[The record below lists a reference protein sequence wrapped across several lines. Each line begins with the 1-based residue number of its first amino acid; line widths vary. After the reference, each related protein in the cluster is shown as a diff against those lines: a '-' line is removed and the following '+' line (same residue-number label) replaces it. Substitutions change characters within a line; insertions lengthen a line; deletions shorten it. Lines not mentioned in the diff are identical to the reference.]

1 MQNVADSVY
10 KECLG
15 YCAAE
20 FRRNA
25 CAATINDL
33 HKGVV
38 MDYLPLFHKLQG
50 RDVLLVGGGEMALR
64 KARLLLDTGA
74 ALRVVAPF
82 ISEELQA
89 LVADK
94 QGQCLLREYQ
104 TSDMQ
109 DCCLVL
115 TTTDQPDVNAA
126 VSAQAKALNIP
137 VYSVGAPD
145 LSSFIFPAIV
155 DRSPLVIAVSSAG
168 HAPVLARLARAK
180 IETWLPASY
189 GRLAGLAAKFRDQ
202 VKTLLPHVQP
212 RRAFWEDV
220 FQGQIAEHVFAGR
233 DQQAEQLLAEK
244 ISSAQNKVVGE
255 VYLVGAGPGDPDL
268 LTFKALR
275 LMQQAD
281 VVLYDRLVA
290 PAILDLCR
298 RDAERMYVGKQA
310 SNHSVPQEQ
319 INQKLVEL
327 ALQGKRV
334 VRLKGGDPFIFGRG
348 GEEIEELAAQHIPF
362 QVVPGITAASGC
374 SAYAGIPLTH
384 RDYAQSVR
392 FVTGHP
398 KDGVLDLPWS
408 ELISPTQTVVFYMG
422 LGCLPDICQQLIAH
436 GRAANTPI
444 ALVENG
450 TTDKQR
456 VFTGNL
462 ETINQQVQEF
472 AVQSPSLI
480 IVGEVVALRDK
491 LNWFVGVN

>member
-1 MQNVADSVY
+1 
-10 KECLG
+10 
-15 YCAAE
+15 
-20 FRRNA
+20 
-25 CAATINDL
+25 
-33 HKGVV
+33 

-50 RDVLLVGGGEMALR
+50 RVVLLVGGGEMALR
-64 KARLLLDTGA
+64 KARLLLETGA
-74 ALRVVAPF
+74 RLRVVAPWV
-82 ISEELQA
+82 SDELQSLLA
-89 LVADK
+89 AK
-94 QGQCLLREYQ
+94 QGQCVLREYQ
-104 TSDMQ
+104 AADMQ
-109 DCCLVL
+109 GCCLVL
-115 TTTDQPDVNAA
+115 ATTDQPAVNLTIAEH
-126 VSAQAKALNIP
+126 AQALGIP
-137 VYSVGAPD
+137 VYAVGAPE
-145 LSSFIFPAIV
+145 LSSIIFPAIV
-155 DRSPLVIAVSSAG
+155 DRSPLIVAVSSAE

-212 RRAFWEDV
+212 RRVFWEDV

-233 DQQAEQLLAEK
+233 MHQAEQLLHEK
-244 ISSAQNKVVGE
+244 ISGAQNQVVGE

-290 PAILDLCR
+290 PAILELCR
-298 RDAERMYVGKQA
+298 RDADRMYVGKQA
-310 SNHSVPQEQ
+310 SNHSVPQDQ
-319 INQKLVEL
+319 INLRLVEL
-327 ALQGKRV
+327 ARQGKRV

-398 KDGVLDLPWS
+398 KEGVLDLPWS
-408 ELISPTQTVVFYMG
+408 ELVSPTQTVVFYMG
-422 LGCLPDICQQLIAH
+422 LGCLPEICQQLMAH
-436 GRAANTPI
+436 GRAAQTPI

-450 TTDKQR
+450 TTAQQR
-456 VFTGNL
+456 VFAGTL
-462 ETINQQVQEF
+462 ATINQQVSEF

-491 LNWFVGVN
+491 LNWFAGAQTFASAGGSPA